1 MTGALERVFK
11 QAELLPEDAQLELA
25 GVIEQKLSDL
35 RWEQL
40 FSTPESR
47 AFLRKLEQE
56 ADDEQDLQDLKTV
69 L

>member
-47 AFLRKLEQE
+47 AFLRELEQE

>member
-1 MTGALERVFK
+1 MTGALERVFR
-11 QAELLPEDAQLELA
+11 QAEQLPEDAQLELA
-25 GVIEQKLSDL
+25 GVIEQKLSDM

-40 FSTPESR
+40 LSTPESG
-47 AFLRKLEQE
+47 AFLRDLERE